1 MCLTKFY
8 RIAAGKCLGLL
19 LIVTAS
25 RREPGMAMPDQPLTL
40 AKLEAYLARKHQRTN
55 FPPAIET
62 VYDEQMSSYR
72 LEVMESGILRAI
84 IVYNVFLPLHFLLLP
99 RTAIIALLL
108 HLGVI
113 TPAIF
118 AVGWLYRVLHRQV
131 LREAAAAIIPWLMVT
146 QIMFIY
152 SLNRGEIAD
161 HYQYLAIMIVIYSNV
176 NQRLSFRVA
185 VIATLVLAATYLA
198 FLLPGHSPFVTKF
211 IGCTLVVCAGY
222 LSLMA
227 NRRMEQDVRQIFLS
241 RLRDQL
247 RREGAEE
254 VARRDTLTGL
264 SNRRQLDETVK
275 HLWAGEAAVATAAV
289 IMLDI
294 DHFKRFND
302 GYGHIAGDT
311 CLKRVA
317 AAVASE
323 LRSNSDLAVRYGG
336 EEFLVLM
343 PDTELSTA
351 IRIAER
357 IRRQIEELAIPHNGI
372 GQLGVVTVSLGVI
385 AGPTAAHDFV
395 ELVAAA
401 DAALYAAERGGRNQV
416 WPPFVARDN
425 PVALLKKTASRS
437 QP

>member
-1 MCLTKFY
+1 M
-8 RIAAGKCLGLL
+8 
-19 LIVTAS
+19 
-25 RREPGMAMPDQPLTL
+25 
-40 AKLEAYLARKHQRTN
+40 
-55 FPPAIET
+55 
-62 VYDEQMSSYR
+62 
-72 LEVMESGILRAI
+72 VM
-84 IVYNVFLPLHFLLLP
+84 
-99 RTAIIALLL
+99 
-108 HLGVI
+108 
-113 TPAIF
+113 
-118 AVGWLYRVLHRQV
+118 
-131 LREAAAAIIPWLMVT
+131 

-198 FLLPGHSPFVTKF
+198 FLIPGHSPFVTKF

-254 VARRDTLTGL
+254 VAKRDTLTGL
-264 SNRRQLDETVK
+264 SNRRQLAETVEE
-275 HLWAGEAAVATAAV
+275 LWAGEAAATAAV

-302 GYGHIAGDT
+302 SYGHIAGDT

-343 PDTELSTA
+343 PDAELSTA

-357 IRRQIEELAIPHNGI
+357 IRRHIEDLAIPHDGI

-385 AGPTAAHDFV
+385 AGPTAVHDFV

-401 DAALYAAERGGRNQV
+401 DAALYAAKRGGRNQV

-425 PVALLKKTASRS
+425 PVALLKKTALRGQPSRDR
-437 QP
+437 PKPA

>member
-1 MCLTKFY
+1 M
-8 RIAAGKCLGLL
+8 
-19 LIVTAS
+19 S
-25 RREPGMAMPDQPLTL
+25 DQPLTL
-40 AKLEAYLARKHQRTN
+40 PVLDAYLAEKSERRA
-55 FPPAIET
+55 FPPAIEA
-62 VYDEQMSSYR
+62 VYSEQMSSYR
-72 LEVMESGILRAI
+72 LEVMEKGILRAVI
-84 IVYNVFLPLHFLLLP
+84 IYNAFLPVHFLLLP

-118 AVGWLYRVLHRQV
+118 GVGWLYRRLDRQV
-131 LREAAAAIIPWLMVT
+131 LREAAAAIIPLLMVA

-161 HYQYLAIMIVIYSNV
+161 HYQYLAIMLVIYSNV

-185 VIATLVLAATYLA
+185 VGATLVLTATYLA
-198 FLLPGHSPFVTKF
+198 FLLPGYSPFVTKF
-211 IGCTLVVCAGY
+211 IGCTLVACAGY

-227 NRRMEQDVRQIFLS
+227 NRRMEQDVRQIFLT

-254 VARRDTLTGL
+254 VAKRDTLTGL

-275 HLWAGEAAVATAAV
+275 DLWADETPACTVAV

-302 GYGHIAGDT
+302 CYGHIAGDV

-323 LRSNSDLAVRYGG
+323 LRSTNDLAVRYGG

-343 PDTELSTA
+343 PDTGLSMA
-351 IRIAER
+351 VRIAER
-357 IRRQIEELAIPHNGI
+357 IRRQIEELAIPHEGV

-395 ELVAAA
+395 ELIAGA
-401 DAALYAAERGGRNQV
+401 DAALYAAKRGGRNQV
-416 WPPFVARDN
+416 WPPFVSRHN
-425 PVALLKKTASRS
+425 PVALLRKKSASTS
-437 QP
+437 